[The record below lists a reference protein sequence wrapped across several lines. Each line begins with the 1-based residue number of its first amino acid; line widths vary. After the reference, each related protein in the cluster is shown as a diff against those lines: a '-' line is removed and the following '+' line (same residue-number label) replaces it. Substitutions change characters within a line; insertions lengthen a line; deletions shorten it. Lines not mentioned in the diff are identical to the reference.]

1 MCIERRRGRIIT
13 RPSLPRNEKKSRVKR
28 RGLHDLTSL
37 ESALKEAMQKV
48 RAERIKPDDKKAR
61 AKILRAIL
69 DQGTLRVRTGGLS

>member
-1 MCIERRRGRIIT
+1 
-13 RPSLPRNEKKSRVKR
+13 LPRNEKKSRVKR

-69 DQGTLRVRTGGLS
+69 DQGTLRVRTGRAP